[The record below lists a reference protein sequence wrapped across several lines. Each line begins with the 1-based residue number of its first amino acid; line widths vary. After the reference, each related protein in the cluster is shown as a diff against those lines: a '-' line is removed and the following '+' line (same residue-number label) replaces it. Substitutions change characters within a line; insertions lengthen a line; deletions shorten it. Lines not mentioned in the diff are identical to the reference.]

1 MLARKRFL
9 SALLCLVALLAVL
22 PLSALA
28 EEAGESPYRVVIED
42 QADLLTEAEE
52 GTLRE
57 VMEKVLPYGN
67 AAFVSVSENY
77 TTAERLAESKFM
89 EFFGDVSGALLLIDM
104 DNRYIQLI
112 ADGAVYKTVNR
123 TRCNEITDN
132 IYTYASK
139 GDYLSCASKAFEQVT
154 RLLEGQRVAAPFRYV
169 TNAFL
174 AICLAL
180 LGNFALVSLQ
190 RRKKVNPENA
200 LNVKVA
206 VNATGAAVKAGA
218 VAAVALTMLDQRRT
232 KHVESS
238 GGGRSGG
245 GGGFSGGGGGGG
257 GFSGGGSSGGGFSG
271 GGGGHRF

>member
-1 MLARKRFL
+1 MQGRKRFL
-9 SALLCLVALLAVL
+9 AGLLCLFALMLVL
-22 PLSALA
+22 PLSAFAA
-28 EEAGESPYRVVIED
+28 EEGVYRVVIDDE
-42 QADLLTEAEE
+42 ADLLTGAEEAEL
-52 GTLRE
+52 TA

-67 AAFVSVSENY
+67 AAFVSVNQNS
-77 TTAERLAESKFM
+77 TTTERLAEQKFL
-89 EFFGDVSGALLLIDM
+89 EFFGDTSGALLIIDM

-132 IYTYASK
+132 IYRYASQK
-139 GDYLSCASKAFEQVT
+139 DYYTCASKAFEQVV
-154 RLLEGQRVAAPFRYV
+154 RLLEGGKVAAPFRYV

-174 AICLAL
+174 AVCLAL
-180 LGNFALVSLQ
+180 IGNFAVMSLQ
-190 RRKKVNPENA
+190 RRKKVAPENA

-206 VNATGAAVKAGA
+206 VNTASSAVKTAIVAG
-218 VAAVALTMLDQRRT
+218 VVLKMLSQRKT

-245 GGGFSGGGGGGG
+245 GFSGGGGH
-257 GFSGGGSSGGGFSG
+257 SGGGFSG

>member
-1 MLARKRFL
+1 MQGRKRFL
-9 SALLCLVALLAVL
+9 AGLLCLFALMLVL
-22 PLSALA
+22 PLSAFAA
-28 EEAGESPYRVVIED
+28 EESAYRVVVDDE
-42 QADLLTEAEE
+42 ADLLTGAEEAEL
-52 GTLRE
+52 TA

-67 AAFVSVSENY
+67 AAFVSVNQNS
-77 TTAERLAESKFM
+77 TTTERLAEQKFL
-89 EFFGDVSGALLLIDM
+89 EFFGDTSGALLIIDM

-132 IYTYASK
+132 IYRYASQK
-139 GDYLSCASKAFEQVT
+139 DYYTCASKAFEQVV
-154 RLLEGQRVAAPFRYV
+154 RLLEGGKVAAPFRYV

-174 AICLAL
+174 AVCLAL
-180 LGNFALVSLQ
+180 IGNFAVMSLQ
-190 RRKKVNPENA
+190 RRKKVAPENA

-206 VNATGAAVKAGA
+206 VNTAGS
-218 VAAVALTMLDQRRT
+218 VAKSAIVAGVVLKMLSQRKT

-245 GGGFSGGGGGGG
+245 GFSGGGGH
-257 GFSGGGSSGGGFSG
+257 SGGGFSG

>member
-1 MLARKRFL
+1 MQGRKRFL
-9 SALLCLVALLAVL
+9 AGLLCLFALMLVL
-22 PLSALA
+22 PLSAFAA
-28 EEAGESPYRVVIED
+28 EESVYRVVIDDE
-42 QADLLTEAEE
+42 ADLLTGAEEAEL
-52 GTLRE
+52 TA

-67 AAFVSVSENY
+67 AAFVSVNQNS
-77 TTAERLAESKFM
+77 TTTERLAEQKFL
-89 EFFGDVSGALLLIDM
+89 EFFGDTSGALLIIDM

-132 IYTYASK
+132 IYRYASQK
-139 GDYLSCASKAFEQVT
+139 DYYTCASKAFEQVV
-154 RLLEGQRVAAPFRYV
+154 RLLEGGKVAAPFRYV

-174 AICLAL
+174 AVCLAL
-180 LGNFALVSLQ
+180 IGNFAVMSLQ
-190 RRKKVNPENA
+190 RRKKVAPENA

-206 VNATGAAVKAGA
+206 VNTASSAVKTAIVAG
-218 VAAVALTMLDQRRT
+218 VVLKMLSQRKT

-245 GGGFSGGGGGGG
+245 GFSGGGGH
-257 GFSGGGSSGGGFSG
+257 SGGGFSG

>member
-1 MLARKRFL
+1 MQGRKRFL
-9 SALLCLVALLAVL
+9 AGLLCLFALMLVL
-22 PLSALA
+22 PLSAFAA
-28 EEAGESPYRVVIED
+28 EESAYRVVIDDE
-42 QADLLTEAEE
+42 ADLLTGAEEAEL
-52 GTLRE
+52 TA

-67 AAFVSVSENY
+67 AAFVSVNQNS
-77 TTAERLAESKFM
+77 TTTERLAEQKFL
-89 EFFGDVSGALLLIDM
+89 ELFGDTSGALLIIDM

-132 IYTYASK
+132 IYRYASQK
-139 GDYLSCASKAFEQVT
+139 DYYTCASKAFEPVV
-154 RLLEGQRVAAPFRYV
+154 RLLEGGKVAAPFRYV

-174 AICLAL
+174 AVCLAL
-180 LGNFALVSLQ
+180 IGNFAVMSLQ
-190 RRKKVNPENA
+190 RRKKVAPENA

-206 VNATGAAVKAGA
+206 VNTASSAVKTAIVAG
-218 VAAVALTMLDQRRT
+218 VVLKMLSQRKT

-245 GGGFSGGGGGGG
+245 GFSGGGGH
-257 GFSGGGSSGGGFSG
+257 SGGGFSG

>member
-1 MLARKRFL
+1 MQGRKRFL
-9 SALLCLVALLAVL
+9 AGLLCLFALMLVL
-22 PLSALA
+22 PLSAFA
-28 EEAGESPYRVVIED
+28 EEESTYRVVIDDE
-42 QADLLTEAEE
+42 ADLLTGAEEAEL
-52 GTLRE
+52 TA

-67 AAFVSVSENY
+67 AAFVSVNQNS
-77 TTAERLAESKFM
+77 TTTERLAEQKFL
-89 EFFGDVSGALLLIDM
+89 EFFGDTSGALLIIDM

-132 IYTYASK
+132 IYRYASQK
-139 GDYLSCASKAFEQVT
+139 DYYTCASKAFEQVV
-154 RLLEGQRVAAPFRYV
+154 RLLEGGKVAAPFRYV

-174 AICLAL
+174 AVCLAL
-180 LGNFALVSLQ
+180 IGNFAVMSLQ
-190 RRKKVNPENA
+190 RRKKVAPENA

-206 VNATGAAVKAGA
+206 VNTASSAVKTAIVAG
-218 VAAVALTMLDQRRT
+218 VVLKMLSQRKT

-245 GGGFSGGGGGGG
+245 GFSGGGGH
-257 GFSGGGSSGGGFSG
+257 SGGGFSG

>member
-77 TTAERLAESKFM
+77 TSAERLAESKFM

-132 IYTYASK
+132 IYRYASQK
-139 GDYLSCASKAFEQVT
+139 DYYTCASKAFEQVV
-154 RLLEGQRVAAPFRYV
+154 RLLEGGKVAAPFRYV

-174 AICLAL
+174 AVCLAL
-180 LGNFALVSLQ
+180 IGNFAVMSLQ
-190 RRKKVNPENA
+190 RRKKVAPENA

-206 VNATGAAVKAGA
+206 VNTAGS
-218 VAAVALTMLDQRRT
+218 VAKSAIVAGVVLKMLSQRKT

-245 GGGFSGGGGGGG
+245 GFSGGGGH
-257 GFSGGGSSGGGFSG
+257 SGGGFSG

>member
-1 MLARKRFL
+1 MQGRKRFL
-9 SALLCLVALLAVL
+9 AGLLCLFALMLVL
-22 PLSALA
+22 PLSAFAA
-28 EEAGESPYRVVIED
+28 EESAYRVVVDDE
-42 QADLLTEAEE
+42 ADLLTGAEEAEL
-52 GTLRE
+52 TA

-67 AAFVSVSENY
+67 AAFVSVNQNS
-77 TTAERLAESKFM
+77 TTTERLAEQKFL
-89 EFFGDVSGALLLIDM
+89 EFFGDTSGALLIIDM

-132 IYTYASK
+132 IYRYASQK
-139 GDYLSCASKAFEQVT
+139 DYYTCASKAFEQVV
-154 RLLEGQRVAAPFRYV
+154 RLLEGGKVAAPFRYV

-174 AICLAL
+174 AVCLAL
-180 LGNFALVSLQ
+180 IGNFAVMSLQ
-190 RRKKVNPENA
+190 RRKKVAPENA

-206 VNATGAAVKAGA
+206 VNTASSAVKTAIVAG
-218 VAAVALTMLDQRRT
+218 VVLKMLSQRKT

-245 GGGFSGGGGGGG
+245 GFSGGGGH
-257 GFSGGGSSGGGFSG
+257 SGGGFSG

>member
-1 MLARKRFL
+1 MQGRKRFIL
-9 SALLCLVALLAVL
+9 GLLCLVVLLAAL
-22 PLSALA
+22 PGFAAA
-28 EEAGESPYRVVIED
+28 EGESGFRVVIED
-42 QADLLTEAEE
+42 GADLLTEAEE
-52 GTLRE
+52 AELHT
-57 VMEKVLPYGN
+57 VMERVLPYGN
-67 AAFVSVSENY
+67 AAFVSVSVNA
-77 TTAERLAESKFM
+77 TTTEWLAESKFL
-89 EFFGDVSGALLLIDM
+89 EFFGDVSGALLIIDM

-112 ADGAVYKTVNR
+112 ADGAVYKVVTK

-139 GDYLSCASKAFEQVT
+139 GDYFSCASKAFRQVSG
-154 RLLEGQRVAAPFRYV
+154 LLEGQRIAAPFRYV

-174 AICLAL
+174 AVCLAL
-180 LGNFALVSLQ
+180 LGNFALMSLQ
-190 RRKKVNPENA
+190 RRKKVAPENA

-206 VNATGAAVKAGA
+206 VNAASSAVKAGA
-218 VAAVALTMLDQRRT
+218 VAAVALTLLNQRRT

-257 GFSGGGSSGGGFSG
+257 GGFSG

>member
-1 MLARKRFL
+1 MDVSEYNKYV
-9 SALLCLVALLAVL
+9 S
-22 PLSALA
+22 
-28 EEAGESPYRVVIED
+28 E
-42 QADLLTEAEE
+42 ADLLTGAEEAEL
-52 GTLRE
+52 TA

-67 AAFVSVSENY
+67 AAFVSVNQNS
-77 TTAERLAESKFM
+77 TTTERLAEQKFL
-89 EFFGDVSGALLLIDM
+89 EFFGDTSGALLIIDM

-132 IYTYASK
+132 IYRYASQK
-139 GDYLSCASKAFEQVT
+139 DYYTCASKAFEQVV
-154 RLLEGQRVAAPFRYV
+154 RLLEGGKVAAPFRYV

-174 AICLAL
+174 AVCLAL
-180 LGNFALVSLQ
+180 IGNFAVMSLQ
-190 RRKKVNPENA
+190 RRKKVAPENA

-206 VNATGAAVKAGA
+206 VNTASSAVKTAIVAG
-218 VAAVALTMLDQRRT
+218 VVLKMLSQRKT

-245 GGGFSGGGGGGG
+245 GFSGGGGH
-257 GFSGGGSSGGGFSG
+257 SGGGFSG

>member
-1 MLARKRFL
+1 MQGRKRFL
-9 SALLCLVALLAVL
+9 AGLLCLFALMLVL
-22 PLSALA
+22 PLSAFAA
-28 EEAGESPYRVVIED
+28 EESVYRVVVDDE
-42 QADLLTEAEE
+42 ADLLTGAEEAEL
-52 GTLRE
+52 TA

-67 AAFVSVSENY
+67 AAFVSVNQNS
-77 TTAERLAESKFM
+77 TTTERLAEQKFL
-89 EFFGDVSGALLLIDM
+89 EFFGDTSGALLIIDM

-132 IYTYASK
+132 IYRYASQK
-139 GDYLSCASKAFEQVT
+139 DYYTCASKAFEQVV
-154 RLLEGQRVAAPFRYV
+154 RLLEGGKVAAPFRYV

-174 AICLAL
+174 AVCLAL
-180 LGNFALVSLQ
+180 IGNFAVMSLQ
-190 RRKKVNPENA
+190 RRKKVAPENA

-206 VNATGAAVKAGA
+206 VNTAGS
-218 VAAVALTMLDQRRT
+218 VAKSAIVAGVVLKMLSQRKT

-245 GGGFSGGGGGGG
+245 GFSGGGGH
-257 GFSGGGSSGGGFSG
+257 SGGGFSG

>member
-1 MLARKRFL
+1 MQGRKRFL
-9 SALLCLVALLAVL
+9 AGLLCLFALMLVL
-22 PLSALA
+22 PLSAFAA
-28 EEAGESPYRVVIED
+28 EESAYRVVIDDE
-42 QADLLTEAEE
+42 ADLLTGAEEAEL
-52 GTLRE
+52 TA

-67 AAFVSVSENY
+67 AAFVSVNQNS
-77 TTAERLAESKFM
+77 TTTERLAEQKFL
-89 EFFGDVSGALLLIDM
+89 EFFGDTSGALLIIDM

-132 IYTYASK
+132 IYRYATQK
-139 GDYLSCASKAFEQVT
+139 DYYTCASKAFEQVV
-154 RLLEGQRVAAPFRYV
+154 RLLEGGKVAAPFRYV

-174 AICLAL
+174 AVCLAL
-180 LGNFALVSLQ
+180 IGNFAVMSLQ
-190 RRKKVNPENA
+190 RRKKVAPENA

-206 VNATGAAVKAGA
+206 VNTASSAVKTAIVAG
-218 VAAVALTMLDQRRT
+218 VVLKMLSQRKT

-245 GGGFSGGGGGGG
+245 GFSGGGGH
-257 GFSGGGSSGGGFSG
+257 SGGGFSG